1 MLSNK
6 FQIGGFV
13 MGQEEKQWHQRF
25 LRYMDYIVNNPNYQ
39 GLPIKKKPDGSYAW
53 IATAKSEIGQQ
64 RIDWCIDKAQE
75 LDYVVRHEAY
85 PGMYADVMLEIH
97 PTKWKV
103 CQICGKSMSLYY
115 HYPNANFLKSL
126 NKKFGTDF
134 SDCDHIS
141 DIWDEL
147 INQGVRK
154 NTIATFLIN
163 KGDLDLDPRVSEKD
177 EIIDALEYTC
187 RKGEK
192 KCLGPGAMS
201 NFPDRYDGFHTYNR
215 CCRATQDK
223 GRSKENLRSYTKD
236 RRAYEY
242 WSDGNI
248 HAANQ
253 FMGSNFFDG
262 TSADHIGPISLGFV
276 HDPRYLQPMSGGDN
290 SSKRDRLQIK
300 DIESIIE
307 TEQRTGVY
315 PMSWYSKL
323 IWEYIKTNYSDNS
336 DKVPTVYRDALKQ
349 NMANFMFVLLTIL
362 ETCPKNGEDFLV
374 SAFLEPNYG
383 YFKYSYSFNENGE
396 IIVKIDRHYTDR
408 NQYETDRYRRIA
420 IEAVYD
426 YNEKDN
432 RNNKPDLNLSEL
444 STLKAICSSIESNDS
459 LTKNKQL
466 VINLVETIEKRI
478 IRSL

>member
-1 MLSNK
+1 MTQS
-6 FQIGGFV
+6 
-13 MGQEEKQWHQRF
+13 EKQWHPRF
-25 LRYMDYIVNNPNYQ
+25 LKYIEEIVKHPNYK

-64 RIDWCIDKAQE
+64 RIDWCINKAQE
-75 LDYVVRHEAY
+75 LGFVSKHETY

-97 PTKWKV
+97 PSKWKV
-103 CQICGKSMSLYY
+103 CQICGKEMSLYY
-115 HYPNANFLKSL
+115 HYPNVNFIRSL

-134 SDCDHIS
+134 SDCDHIG

-147 INQGVRK
+147 INRGVRK
-154 NTIATFLIN
+154 NDIAAFLIR
-163 KGDLDLDPRVSEKD
+163 KGDLDLDAQVSEKD
-177 EIIDALEYTC
+177 EIIDALEYAC
-187 RKGEK
+187 RKCGK

-215 CCRATQDK
+215 CCRASQDK
-223 GRSKENLRSYTKD
+223 GRSKENLKSYTKD

-253 FMGSNFFDG
+253 FMGSSFFDG

-276 HDPRYLQPMSGGDN
+276 HDPRYLQPMPGGDN
-290 SSKRDRLQIK
+290 SSKRDRLQIV

-307 TEQRTGVY
+307 TEQRTGIY
-315 PMSWYSKL
+315 PMSWQSKL
-323 IWEYIKTNYSDNS
+323 IWEYIRKNYSTNP

-349 NMANFMFVLLTIL
+349 NMANFMFILLTIL

-374 SAFLEPNYG
+374 SAFLEPNYD
-383 YFKYSYSFNENGE
+383 YFKYSYKFNGKGE
-396 IIVKIDRHYTDR
+396 IIAKTDRHYTDR
-408 NQYETDRYRRIA
+408 NQYETERYRRIA

-426 YNEKDN
+426 YSEKDN
-432 RNNKPDLNLSEL
+432 RNNKHDLNSAEVA
-444 STLKAICSSIESNDS
+444 TLKSICSSIESDS
-459 LTKNKQL
+459 SLAKNKQL
-466 VINLVETIEKRI
+466 VISLVEIIEKRI
-478 IRSL
+478 IRTL